1 MEPMDSLG
9 TWPRPVPADDR
20 DFDVQVM
27 RRLRT
32 ASGDDGAAGRPSLGE
47 RLGTSLLLVVPVLT
61 ALAVVLLWQQWS
73 RSGSLLLLALIAVLL
88 VATALWW
95 TARLRRAFATAQG
108 RLGARLANV
117 VDHGVGVV
125 RELALEPVGQ
135 DGAATGSSPASSTAS
150 SSTSST
156 EDGTGEVTGEVTE
169 DGAGSAAVD
178 GGRVRARL
186 GLSVTPVQ
194 GDRFS
199 TVVEAVYD
207 AEAALLLEVGSH
219 GPVRFLRDDPEGTTV
234 IDTRLS
240 EEQVAQVYR
249 GAALN

>member
-1 MEPMDSLG
+1 MDSLG

-32 ASGDDGAAGRPSLGE
+32 APGEGGAPDRPSLGE

-73 RSGSLLLLALIAVLL
+73 RSGSVLYLALVAVVL

-95 TARLRRAFATAQG
+95 TARLKRAFSTAQG

-117 VDHGVGVV
+117 VEHGVGVV
-125 RELALEPVGQ
+125 REIALEPVAEDASAAGRT
-135 DGAATGSSPASSTAS
+135 DGSTAA
-150 SSTSST
+150 
-156 EDGTGEVTGEVTE
+156 DAGTG
-169 DGAGSAAVD
+169 

-186 GLSVTPVQ
+186 ELSVTPVR
-194 GDRFS
+194 GERFS
-199 TVVEAVYD
+199 TSVEALYD
-207 AEAALLLEVGSH
+207 ADAALLLETGSH

>member
-9 TWPRPVPADDR
+9 TWPRPVPADGR

-32 ASGDDGAAGRPSLGE
+32 APGDDGAPGRPSLGE

-73 RSGSLLLLALIAVLL
+73 RSGSALLLALAAVLL

-95 TARLRRAFATAQG
+95 TARLKRAFRAAQG
-108 RLGARLANV
+108 RLGSRLANV

-125 RELALEPVGQ
+125 REIVLEPVAEEDHAGE
-135 DGAATGSSPASSTAS
+135 DAADNT
-150 SSTSST
+150 
-156 EDGTGEVTGEVTE
+156 
-169 DGAGSAAVD
+169 AVD
-178 GGRVRARL
+178 AGGTGGRVRARL
-186 GLSVTPVQ
+186 RLSVNPVR
-194 GDRFS
+194 GGRFS
-199 TVVEAVYD
+199 TDVEALYD
-207 AEAALLLEVGSH
+207 ADAARRLEVGSH

-234 IDTRLS
+234 IDTRLT
-240 EEQVAQVYR
+240 EDQVQQVYR

>member
-32 ASGDDGAAGRPSLGE
+32 APGEDGAPDRPSLGE

-73 RSGSLLLLALIAVLL
+73 RSGSVLYLALVAVVL

-95 TARLRRAFATAQG
+95 TARLKRAFSTAQG

-117 VDHGVGVV
+117 VEHGVGVV
-125 RELALEPVGQ
+125 REVALEPVAEDASAAGRTGGSTGGSTAA
-135 DGAATGSSPASSTAS
+135 DAAT
-150 SSTSST
+150 
-156 EDGTGEVTGEVTE
+156 
-169 DGAGSAAVD
+169 D

-186 GLSVTPVQ
+186 ELSVTPVR

-199 TVVEAVYD
+199 TSVEALYD
-207 AEAALLLEVGSH
+207 ADAALLLETGSH
-219 GPVRFLRDDPEGTTV
+219 GPVRFLCDDPEGTTV

>member
-1 MEPMDSLG
+1 MDSLG

-32 ASGDDGAAGRPSLGE
+32 ARGDDGAPDRPSLGE
-47 RLGTSLLLVVPVLT
+47 RLGMSLLLVVPVLT

-73 RSGSLLLLALIAVLL
+73 RSGSAVLLALIAVVL

-95 TARLRRAFATAQG
+95 TARLKRAFATAQG

-125 RELALEPVGQ
+125 RGIDLEPFAE
-135 DGAATGSSPASSTAS
+135 DAGAAGNTAGHTAGDAA
-150 SSTSST
+150 TS
-156 EDGTGEVTGEVTE
+156 
-169 DGAGSAAVD
+169 

-186 GLSVTPVQ
+186 ELSVTPVQ

-199 TVVEAVYD
+199 TSVEALYD
-207 AEAALLLEVGSH
+207 AHAALLLEVGSH
-219 GPVRFLRDDPEGTTV
+219 GPVRFLRDDPAGTTV

-240 EEQVAQVYR
+240 EQQVAQVYR

>member
-1 MEPMDSLG
+1 MDSLG
-9 TWPRPVPADDR
+9 TWPRPVPTDDR

-32 ASGDDGAAGRPSLGE
+32 ASGDDGAPDRPSLGE
-47 RLGTSLLLVVPVLT
+47 RLSMSLLLVVPVLT
-61 ALAVVLLWQQWS
+61 ALVVVLLWQQWS
-73 RSGSLLLLALIAVLL
+73 RSGSVLFLALAAAVL
-88 VATALWW
+88 VVTALWW
-95 TARLRRAFATAQG
+95 TARLRRAFTTAQG

-125 RELALEPVGQ
+125 RAVTLEPVAE
-135 DGAATGSSPASSTAS
+135 DAGAAGNTSGDAPGTA
-150 SSTSST
+150 
-156 EDGTGEVTGEVTE
+156 
-169 DGAGSAAVD
+169 AGDAARS

-186 GLSVTPVQ
+186 ELSVTPVR

-199 TVVEAVYD
+199 TSVEALYD
-207 AEAALLLEVGSH
+207 AEAALLLEAGSH

-240 EEQVAQVYR
+240 EEQVAQIYR

>member
-32 ASGDDGAAGRPSLGE
+32 APGDDGAPDRPSLGE

-73 RSGSLLLLALIAVLL
+73 RSGSVLLLALIAVLL

-95 TARLRRAFATAQG
+95 TARMKRAFRTAQG
-108 RLGARLANV
+108 RLGSRLAHV

-125 RELALEPVGQ
+125 REIALEPVAEEEHR
-135 DGAATGSSPASSTAS
+135 GANAGVDADVDAA
-150 SSTSST
+150 
-156 EDGTGEVTGEVTE
+156 EVFP
-169 DGAGSAAVD
+169 GA

-186 GLSVTPVQ
+186 RLSVNPVR
-194 GDRFS
+194 GSRFS
-199 TVVEAVYD
+199 TDVEAVYD
-207 AEAALLLEVGSH
+207 AGAALLLEVGSH

-234 IDTRLS
+234 IDTRLT
-240 EEQVAQVYR
+240 EEQVQQVYR